1 MRDLKSLSSQDLS
14 ELTSRWGHPGYR
26 VSQIR
31 QWLYQKRIRE
41 FSEMSNLPLALRQ
54 RLAQEFYIGFLKIVH
69 REESVDG
76 TRKFLI
82 ELEDGR
88 RIESVLIRDEDRL
101 TACISSQVGC
111 PLGCEFCRTG
121 RNGYERDLLGFEIAG
136 QVLALQDE
144 LGEGE
149 RITNLVFMGMG
160 EPLLNLQELR
170 EALDLFSAGEG
181 LGFSP
186 RRVTVS
192 TVGVVPAMKEMG
204 SWGLK
209 VKLAVSLNAADEKT
223 RSRLMPIDRRFP
235 LSALI
240 PACRTFPLPKG
251 QRITFEY
258 VLIDGVNDRIQDAQA
273 LVRLLRG
280 LPCKVNLIPFNEWAG
295 CAFRPPS
302 PGKVE
307 AFQQVLLDHHYTAL
321 MRKSKGA
328 DISAACGLL
337 TGSSPGN

>member
-1 MRDLKSLSSQDLS
+1 MSQ
-14 ELTSRWGHPGYR
+14 WGHPGYR
-26 VSQIR
+26 VSQIT

-41 FSEMSNLPLALRQ
+41 FSEMSNLSLVLRQ
-54 RLAQEFYIGFLKIVH
+54 RLAEEFYIGFLKVVR

-82 ELEDGR
+82 QLEDEKQ
-88 RIESVLIRDEDRL
+88 IESVLIRDEDRL

-121 RNGYERDLLGFEIAG
+121 KNGYERDLLGFEIAG

-144 LGEGE
+144 LEEGE
-149 RITNLVFMGMG
+149 KITNLVFMGMG
-160 EPLLNLQELR
+160 EPLLNLRELR
-170 EALDLFSAGEG
+170 EALDLFLAGEG

-192 TVGVVPAMKEMG
+192 TVGVVPAMREMG
-204 SWGLK
+204 SWGLR
-209 VKLAVSLNAADEKT
+209 VKLAVSLNAADDET
-223 RSRLMPIDRRFP
+223 RSRLMPINQRFS

-240 PACRTFPLPKG
+240 PACTAFPLPKG

-258 VLIDGVNDRIQDAQA
+258 VMMDGVNDRIQDART
-273 LVRLLRG
+273 LIRLLRG
-280 LPCKVNLIPFNEWAG
+280 LPCKINLIPFNPWAG
-295 CAFRPPS
+295 CAFRPSS
-302 PGKVE
+302 PQKVE
-307 AFQQVLLDHHYTAL
+307 AFQRVLLDHHYVAL
-321 MRKSKGA
+321 VRKSKGA

-337 TGSSPGN
+337 TGSHPGN